1 MEIKNKLPESNDNIQ
16 QNNRLKLV
24 KLEVATLSPSKL
36 NPSIR
41 TQEKT
46 LKSLKKSLL
55 KHGQLEP
62 ITVKK
67 QGNKIIKIVNG
78 HRRYASFQ
86 SLGWKWID
94 GIVIHNITDYD
105 STFTAMHED
114 TLKIN
119 AVMECERWL
128 KGATNISA
136 STQGRIVSLQSR
148 LGKGNARSVI
158 KRCVEINRS
167 PGTIAS
173 ALRNYEKYVGDVMI
187 HDQKSNM
194 NFAYWLLNTGSSWQF
209 SNAIAAL
216 IPVELLVKYVNN
228 KEPIPKNWVHKLG
241 ETK

>member
-1 MEIKNKLPESNDNIQ
+1 
-16 QNNRLKLV
+16 
-24 KLEVATLSPSKL
+24 
-36 NPSIR
+36 
-41 TQEKT
+41 
-46 LKSLKKSLL
+46 
-55 KHGQLEP
+55 
-62 ITVKK
+62 
-67 QGNKIIKIVNG
+67 
-78 HRRYASFQ
+78 
-86 SLGWKWID
+86 
-94 GIVIHNITDYD
+94 
-105 STFTAMHED
+105 MHED